1 MVKGK
6 SMSKAAVRNPDA
18 TRQNILQVAF
28 EEILLKGYQG
38 LRVDEVLKQT
48 GFTKGAFYHHFK
60 SKKELGHAVI
70 DEVLKP
76 WIHERWIEPLKQVK
90 DPINDLIKMMNDS
103 RAEIN
108 IKELHTGCPLNNLTH
123 EMSPLDESFRV
134 RIVAIWEI
142 WYEALA
148 ETFERGQ
155 QTGIIRKDVN
165 PHNIAR
171 FLIATIEGIIGQCKC
186 YMSDQAFDEAGKCLQ
201 DYVKTLRA

>member
-1 MVKGK
+1 
-6 SMSKAAVRNPDA
+6 MSKAAVRNPDA

>member
-1 MVKGK
+1 
-6 SMSKAAVRNPDA
+6 MSKAAVRNPDA

-155 QTGIIRKDVN
+155 EAGIIRKDVN

-201 DYVKTLRA
+201 EYVKTLRA

>member
-1 MVKGK
+1 
-6 SMSKAAVRNPDA
+6 MSKAAVRNPDA

-38 LRVDEVLKQT
+38 LRVDEVLNKT

-103 RAEIN
+103 REEIN
-108 IKELHTGCPLNNLTH
+108 INELHTGCPLNNLTH

-155 QTGIIRKDVN
+155 KTGQIRKDVN

-201 DYVKTLRA
+201 EYVKTLRAEKAN

>member
-1 MVKGK
+1 
-6 SMSKAAVRNPDA
+6 MSKVAVRNPDA

-155 QTGIIRKDVN
+155 EAGIIRKDVN

-201 DYVKTLRA
+201 EYVKTLRA

>member
-1 MVKGK
+1 MTKT
-6 SMSKAAVRNPDA
+6 AVRNPDV
-18 TRQNILQVAF
+18 TRQNILDVAF

-38 LRVDEVLKQT
+38 LRVDEILKKT

-70 DEVLKP
+70 DEVLNP
-76 WIHERWIEPLKQVK
+76 WIHERWIKPLKDVK
-90 DPINDLIKMMNDS
+90 DPINDLIGMMNLA
-103 RAEIN
+103 REEIN
-108 IKELHTGCPLNNLTH
+108 INELHTGCPLNNLTQ
-123 EMSPLDESFRV
+123 EMSPLDESFRI
-134 RIVAIWEI
+134 RIATIWET

-155 QTGIIRKDVN
+155 QAGLIKQDVN
-165 PHNIAR
+165 PRNIAR

-186 YMSDQAFDEAGKCLQ
+186 YMNDQAFDEAGKCLQ

>member
-1 MVKGK
+1 MTKT
-6 SMSKAAVRNPDA
+6 AVRNADA
-18 TRQNILQVAF
+18 TRQNILEVAF

-38 LRVDEVLKQT
+38 LRVDEVLKKT

-70 DEVLKP
+70 DEVLNP
-76 WIHERWIEPLKQVK
+76 WIYERWIEPLKQIK
-90 DPINDLIKMMNDS
+90 DPINDLIGMMNDA
-103 RAEIN
+103 REEIN
-108 IKELHTGCPLNNLTH
+108 IKELHTGCPLNNLTQ
-123 EMSPLDESFRV
+123 EMSPLDESFRI
-134 RIVAIWEI
+134 RIAAIWEI

-155 QTGIIRKDVN
+155 QAGLIKQDVN
-165 PHNIAR
+165 PRHIAR

-186 YMSDQAFDEAGKCLQ
+186 YMNDQAFDEAGKCLQ

>member
-38 LRVDEVLKQT
+38 LRVDEVLNKT

-155 QTGIIRKDVN
+155 QTGQIRKDVN

-201 DYVKTLRA
+201 EYVKTLRA

>member
-1 MVKGK
+1 
-6 SMSKAAVRNPDA
+6 MSKAAVRNPDA

-76 WIHERWIEPLKQVK
+76 WIYERWIKPLQYVK
-90 DPINDLIKMMNDS
+90 DPINDLIVMMNDS
-103 RAEIN
+103 REEIN
-108 IKELHTGCPLNNLTH
+108 INELHTGCPLNNLTQ

-134 RIVAIWEI
+134 RIVAIWED

-148 ETFERGQ
+148 ATFERGQ
-155 QTGIIRKDVN
+155 QNGLIKKDVN
-165 PHNIAR
+165 SRNIAR

>member
-1 MVKGK
+1 
-6 SMSKAAVRNPDA
+6 MSKAAVRNPDA

-38 LRVDEVLKQT
+38 LRVDEVLNKT

-155 QTGIIRKDVN
+155 QTGQIRKDVN

-201 DYVKTLRA
+201 EYVKTLRA

>member
-1 MVKGK
+1 MTKT
-6 SMSKAAVRNPDA
+6 AVRNPDA
-18 TRQNILQVAF
+18 TRQSILDIAF

-38 LRVDEVLKQT
+38 LRVDEILNKT

-155 QTGIIRKDVN
+155 QTGLIRKDVN

-186 YMSDQAFDEAGKCLQ
+186 YMNDQAFDEAGKCLQ

>member
-1 MVKGK
+1 
-6 SMSKAAVRNPDA
+6 MSKAAVRNPDA

-38 LRVDEVLKQT
+38 LRVDEVLNKT

-108 IKELHTGCPLNNLTH
+108 INELHTGCPLNNLTH

-155 QTGIIRKDVN
+155 QTGLIRKDVN

-201 DYVKTLRA
+201 EYVKTLRA

>member
-1 MVKGK
+1 MTKT
-6 SMSKAAVRNPDA
+6 AVRNPDA
-18 TRQNILQVAF
+18 TRQSILDIAF

-38 LRVDEVLKQT
+38 LRVDEILKKT

-155 QTGIIRKDVN
+155 QTGQIRKDVN

-201 DYVKTLRA
+201 DYVKTLRP

>member
-1 MVKGK
+1 
-6 SMSKAAVRNPDA
+6 MSKAAVRNPDA

-155 QTGIIRKDVN
+155 QTGQIRKDVN

-201 DYVKTLRA
+201 DYVKTLRP

>member
-1 MVKGK
+1 
-6 SMSKAAVRNPDA
+6 MSKVAVRNPDA

-155 QTGIIRKDVN
+155 QTGQIRKDVN

-201 DYVKTLRA
+201 EYVKTLRA

>member
-6 SMSKAAVRNPDA
+6 SMSKVAVRNPDA

-201 DYVKTLRA
+201 EYVKTLRA

>member
-38 LRVDEVLKQT
+38 LRVDEVLNKT

-108 IKELHTGCPLNNLTH
+108 INELHTGCPLNNLTH

-155 QTGIIRKDVN
+155 QTGQIRKDVN

-201 DYVKTLRA
+201 EYVKTLRA

>member
-1 MVKGK
+1 
-6 SMSKAAVRNPDA
+6 MSKAAVRNPDA

-38 LRVDEVLKQT
+38 LRVDEVLNKT

-108 IKELHTGCPLNNLTH
+108 INELHTGCPLNNLTH

-155 QTGIIRKDVN
+155 QTGQIRKDVN

-201 DYVKTLRA
+201 EYVKTLRA

>member
-1 MVKGK
+1 
-6 SMSKAAVRNPDA
+6 MSKAAVRNPDA

-134 RIVAIWEI
+134 RIVAIWED

-148 ETFERGQ
+148 ATFERGQ
-155 QTGIIRKDVN
+155 QNGLIKKDVN
-165 PHNIAR
+165 PRNIAR

>member
-1 MVKGK
+1 MTKT
-6 SMSKAAVRNPDA
+6 AVRNPDA
-18 TRQNILQVAF
+18 TRQSILDIAF

-38 LRVDEVLKQT
+38 LRVDEILKKT

-134 RIVAIWEI
+134 RIVA
-142 WYEALA
+142 
-148 ETFERGQ
+148 
-155 QTGIIRKDVN
+155 
-165 PHNIAR
+165 
-171 FLIATIEGIIGQCKC
+171 
-186 YMSDQAFDEAGKCLQ
+186 
-201 DYVKTLRA
+201 

>member
-1 MVKGK
+1 
-6 SMSKAAVRNPDA
+6 MSKAAVRNPDA

-38 LRVDEVLKQT
+38 LRVDEVLNKT

-108 IKELHTGCPLNNLTH
+108 INELHTGCPLNNLTH

-155 QTGIIRKDVN
+155 QTGLIRKDVN

-201 DYVKTLRA
+201 EYVKTLRAEKAN

>member
-1 MVKGK
+1 MTKT
-6 SMSKAAVRNPDA
+6 AVRNADT
-18 TRQNILQVAF
+18 TRQNILEVAF

-38 LRVDEVLKQT
+38 LRVDEVLKKT

-70 DEVLKP
+70 DEVLNP
-76 WIHERWIEPLKQVK
+76 WIHERWIEPLKQIK
-90 DPINDLIKMMNDS
+90 DPINDLIKMMSDA
-103 RAEIN
+103 RQEIN
-108 IKELHTGCPLNNLTH
+108 MTELHTGCPLNNLTQ
-123 EMSPLDESFRV
+123 EMSPLDESFRI
-134 RIVAIWEI
+134 RIAAIWEI

-155 QTGIIRKDVN
+155 QNGLIKKDVN
-165 PHNIAR
+165 PRHIAR

-186 YMSDQAFDEAGKCLQ
+186 NLNDQAFDEAGKCLQ

>member
-6 SMSKAAVRNPDA
+6 SMSKVAVRNPDA

-155 QTGIIRKDVN
+155 EAGIIRKDVN

-201 DYVKTLRA
+201 EYVKTLRA